1 MASRRFEDCN
11 FVSVEHSIVVDVF
24 NQVPSSVDTR
34 VLGVVT
40 RTMGSQRVGRVCHTL
55 CWLRLE
61 DEDGC
66 AFIAV
71 AEVDAMDAVTEA
83 VNLNW

>member
-1 MASRRFEDCN
+1 
-11 FVSVEHSIVVDVF
+11 
-24 NQVPSSVDTR
+24 
-34 VLGVVT
+34 
-40 RTMGSQRVGRVCHTL
+40 MGGQRVGRVCHTL
-55 CWLRLE
+55 CWLHLE